1 MSQKGVLER
10 QLLDRGL
17 SFIGV
22 DEVGRGCL
30 AGPVVAACVR
40 LDYANLFKLPEKSLS
55 LIRDSKTLSSKQRQV
70 ALGVLAE
77 VSIESGVGSAS
88 AREIEVLGILQ
99 ATFLAMNRAIC
110 LLERPVD
117 HVLIDGNQK
126 IPDLKTDQT
135 AIVKGDALCFSIAAA
150 SIIAKEH
157 RDQFMSLQAAQYPHY
172 GFEANVGYGTAAHL
186 TAIEQR
192 GICTLHRRTFA
203 PIKDHV
209 VSLDH

>member
-77 VSIESGVGSAS
+77 VSIESRVGSAS
-88 AREIEVLGILQ
+88 AREIEVLGILK

-110 LLERPVD
+110 LLEKPVD

-157 RDQFMSLQAAQYPHY
+157 RDQFMSMQAAQYPHY

-203 PIKDHV
+203 PIKDYV
-209 VSLDH
+209 VSFDH

>member
-1 MSQKGVLER
+1 VSQKGVLER

-77 VSIESGVGSAS
+77 VSIESRVGSAS
-88 AREIEVLGILQ
+88 AREIEVLGILK

-110 LLERPVD
+110 LLEKPVD

-157 RDQFMSLQAAQYPHY
+157 RDQFMSMQAAQYPHY

-203 PIKDHV
+203 PIKDYV
-209 VSLDH
+209 VSFDH